1 MKRFPEKMVMAAIIL
16 SCGFVMH
23 GEPSAQRAK
32 AKRSSSAEGRNWIP
46 YGSDA
51 AAHLARGANSNGR
64 RDLRAAR

>member
-32 AKRSSSAEGRNWIP
+32 AKRGAGVGARTGIP
-46 YGSDA
+46 YGFDA
-51 AAHLARGANSNGR
+51 SAHFAKNANANGR
-64 RDLRAAR
+64 RDLRAAW